1 MRCPREDAVILLLP
15 RTYTGG
21 GWTGKVEGEEE
32 PEKDRGVEKQGERKR
47 ERERER
53 GSERERESESEHPMR
68 KTESSAIFQRSG
80 RTNDGCNSR
89 RTPYSSLI

>member
-32 PEKDRGVEKQGERKR
+32 PEKDRGVEKQGER
-47 ERERER
+47 ERERE
-53 GSERERESESEHPMR
+53 GGREREKVRVSIP
-68 KTESSAIFQRSG
+68 
-80 RTNDGCNSR
+80 
-89 RTPYSSLI
+89 